1 MQYEIKD
8 YRDEDGKKFVGF
20 MITDDAGNRLATDKK
35 IDLVDGKSD
44 ESYVSDAF
52 ALCKDEISEWQSQF
66 ALVGKKWN
74 PDTNSFVQPEE
85 SEEGE

>member
-35 IDLVDGKSD
+35 IHLVDGKSD
-44 ESYVSDAF
+44 ES
-52 ALCKDEISEWQSQF
+52 
-66 ALVGKKWN
+66 
-74 PDTNSFVQPEE
+74 
-85 SEEGE
+85 